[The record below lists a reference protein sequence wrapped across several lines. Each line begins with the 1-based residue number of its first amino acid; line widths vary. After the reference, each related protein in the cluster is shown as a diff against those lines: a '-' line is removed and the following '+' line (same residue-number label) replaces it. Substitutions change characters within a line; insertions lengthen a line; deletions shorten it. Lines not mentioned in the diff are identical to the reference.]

1 MVTLD
6 ELVAQ
11 DPQGKQTVLASWA
24 GGPGPEGKYRL
35 DLRLPLKKRR
45 NIFPAVL

>member
-1 MVTLD
+1 MQKKPENLGNLSALCQ
-6 ELVAQ
+6 EFWILE
-11 DPQGKQTVLASWA
+11 
-24 GGPGPEGKYRL
+24 EGKYRL